1 MSECLCACVCMDSEV
16 RLIHALL
23 MCKGVGLTPQP
34 YSLCVSFPSPPT
46 YHLNAEG
53 SKWETGLTQIS
64 IQLYRSIQLSQVLV
78 CRQCKVDHLNS
89 QLNECLQNIWYR
101 NSSPKNQTRVM
112 DYLYITIMF
121 LSAVWTL
128 ILMAPI
134 HYALI
139 NKWYNGTFL

>member
-1 MSECLCACVCMDSEV
+1 MDSEV

-34 YSLCVSFPSPPT
+34 YSLWVLLPSLAT

-78 CRQCKVDHLNS
+78 CRQRNVDHLIVF
-89 QLNECLQNIWYR
+89 QI
-101 NSSPKNQTRVM
+101 
-112 DYLYITIMF
+112 
-121 LSAVWTL
+121 
-128 ILMAPI
+128 
-134 HYALI
+134 YAI
-139 NKWYNGTFL
+139 GTFDPKIKLS